1 MPDGFPLFFSKVLGV
16 SEGGCSG
23 ISRGVLCPE
32 LVSKES
38 GLSFIVL
45 VLKKDAKIVIRI
57 IGLLV

>member
-1 MPDGFPLFFSKVLGV
+1 MGFLYSFQRSWELVKADVVVFPEEF
-16 SEGGCSG
+16 
-23 ISRGVLCPE
+23 LCPE

-45 VLKKDAKIVIRI
+45 VIKKNAKIVIRI